1 MFISVTLFSENM
13 PPWKAPY
20 VSDGKG
26 ASSGEVVEGSSGK
39 AGECKSGNV
48 IENVSKQS
56 QAKGRELQKP
66 KKTLPKKTLPKKI
79 PKAKPTIDGPVF
91 SQSPISMKK
100 IKLRGKKV
108 NPSNFMS
115 EGEEDEGVERGG
127 EIGERGQRP
136 DYLSKLDAI
145 MEPSENVVVEKENP
159 WLGESPVKLIVE

>member
-1 MFISVTLFSENM
+1 M
-13 PPWKAPY
+13 
-20 VSDGKG
+20 
-26 ASSGEVVEGSSGK
+26 
-39 AGECKSGNV
+39 
-48 IENVSKQS
+48 
-56 QAKGRELQKP
+56 
-66 KKTLPKKTLPKKI
+66 
-79 PKAKPTIDGPVF
+79 
-91 SQSPISMKK
+91 
-100 IKLRGKKV
+100 

>member
-1 MFISVTLFSENM
+1 MALLISVTLFSENM

-39 AGECKSGNV
+39 AGEGKSGNV

-66 KKTLPKKTLPKKI
+66 KKTLPKKI
-79 PKAKPTIDGPVF
+79 PKAKPTINGPVF

-115 EGEEDEGVERGG
+115 ECEEDEGVERGR
-127 EIGERGQRP
+127 EIGERETI
-136 DYLSKLDAI
+136 LSETIL
-145 MEPSENVVVEKENP
+145 SETIISVSFISV
-159 WLGESPVKLIVE
+159 LIIRWDDHKV

>member
-1 MFISVTLFSENM
+1 M

-39 AGECKSGNV
+39 AGEGKSGNV

-66 KKTLPKKTLPKKI
+66 KKTLPKKF

-100 IKLRGKKV
+100 IKLGGKKV

-127 EIGERGQRP
+127 EIEERGQRP
-136 DYLSKLDAI
+136 DYLVKLDA
-145 MEPSENVVVEKENP
+145 MMGPSENVVV
-159 WLGESPVKLIVE
+159 SI